1 MTVINTNI
9 AASVTAN
16 AMKTNARAMN
26 NTMERL
32 ATGTRVNSAS
42 DDAAGLA
49 IGSKMTAQIR
59 GLEQA
64 VRNANDAVSLIQTA
78 DGASIEIGDMLQR
91 MRELSVQSRNG
102 TNDTTDISNL
112 NKEFAALATEIDR
125 IADDTEFNG
134 IKVLAGNIDNDY
146 LDFVIG
152 KDQTDTM
159 RVSFT
164 DFNLVAGAASASE
177 VKATANTAS
186 DTSAA
191 KIIVDAGGTTFLSD
205 GVTTIS
211 VDLTDIR
218 VANSDASLAASGV
231 TAEKMAIALQAKADE
246 STAFKLDITHNSTTG
261 FTYTEKTG
269 KGGTMAAGTGGT
281 TVTYTGVATGLS
293 GTGAITTTVSGG
305 TIGTTGGA
313 MADDLSTYAVASS
326 VSVNLDGVITKL
338 DNAIK
343 GVAQARADFGA
354 VVNTLEHS
362 IDNLN
367 NAIQNTSSAKSS
379 IMDADYAA
387 ETTELAR
394 TQIISQ
400 AATAMLSQANQQQQS
415 VLALLKQ
422 HFILLLY
429 EASAPPNGAEVF
441 CSLLGALFQARHG
454 YFILRHTLLT
464 ETQIELLGSL
474 QSNQVWP

>member
-64 VRNANDAVSLIQTA
+64 VRNTNDAVSLLQTA
-78 DGASIEIGDMLQR
+78 DGASIEIGEMLQR

-134 IKVLAGNIDNDY
+134 IKVLAGDITNDY
-146 LDFVIG
+146 LDFVVG

-177 VKATANTAS
+177 VKATANTAAS
-186 DTSAA
+186 TTAA
-191 KIIVDAGGTTFLSD
+191 KIVVDAGGTTFVSD

-218 VANSDASLAASGV
+218 VANSDASLAASAV
-231 TAEKMAIALQAKADE
+231 TAEKMAIALQAKAEE
-246 STAFKLDITHNSTTG
+246 STAFKLDITHNGLTG
-261 FTYTEKTG
+261 FTYTEKVG

-281 TVTYTGVATGLS
+281 TVTYTGVASGSS

-313 MADDLSTYAVASS
+313 MADNLSTYAEATS